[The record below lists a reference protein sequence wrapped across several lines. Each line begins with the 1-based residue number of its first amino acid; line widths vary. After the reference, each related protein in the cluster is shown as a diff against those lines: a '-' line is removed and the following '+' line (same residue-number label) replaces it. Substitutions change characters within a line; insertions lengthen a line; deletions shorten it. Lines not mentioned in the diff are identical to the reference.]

1 MRQML
6 EAGIHFGHHPRRW
19 NPRMEPYLFGV
30 RNNVH
35 VINLEKTVPMLEE
48 ALKAVHDVVTK
59 GGRVLFVGTKPQ
71 ASAVIAE
78 AASRCGQYYV
88 NHRWLGGM
96 MTNWKTVSRSIKRLG
111 EYEEAL
117 NNPEKGLTKK
127 EILQLTREREK
138 LERAIGG
145 IREMGGVPSILVII
159 DTNKELTAIKEARK
173 LGLPIVAV
181 VDSNSDPSEIDYP
194 VPGNDDALRS
204 IRFFCDLFA
213 GAVLDGLSD
222 QMVAAGID
230 LGEAVELPASE
241 LEVIAAFAE
250 KPAKAPKAEAEAP
263 AKKAAPKAEAAK
275 KPEAKVEAPAKK
287 AAEKTEAKAPA
298 KKEEA
303 APKAEKAAAPA
314 EKAEAAPKAEKAAAP
329 AKKAE
334 AAPKAE
340 KAAAPAEK
348 AEAAPKAEKAA
359 APAKK
364 AEAAPKAEKAAAPAK
379 KAEAA
384 TKAEKPAAAKAKP
397 AAKEKK

>member
-1 MRQML
+1 MAIPTFSMRQML

-19 NPRMEPYLFGV
+19 NPKMEQYLFGV

-35 VINLEKTVPMLEE
+35 VINLEKTVPMLDA
-48 ALKAVHDVVTK
+48 ALRAVHDVVTK

-71 ASAVIAE
+71 ASEVIAE
-78 AASRCGQYYV
+78 AAQRCGQYYV

-111 EYEEAL
+111 EYEELL

-127 EILQLTREREK
+127 EILQLTRERDK

-145 IREMGGVPSILVII
+145 IREMGGVPSILFII
-159 DTNKELTAIKEARK
+159 DTNKEQTAIKEARK
-173 LGLPIVAV
+173 LGLPIVGV
-181 VDSNSDPSEIDYP
+181 VDSNSDPTSVDYP

-241 LEVIAAFAE
+241 LQAIKAAKVE
-250 KPAKAPKAEAEAP
+250 KKAPKA
-263 AKKAAPKAEAAK
+263 
-275 KPEAKVEAPAKK
+275 
-287 AAEKTEAKAPA
+287 T
-298 KKEEA
+298 EEA
-303 APKAEKAAAPA
+303 VVVEEKSPA
-314 EKAEAAPKAEKAAAP
+314 KAAAP

-334 AAPKAE
+334 AKAE
-340 KAAAPAEK
+340 PEAKK
-348 AEAAPKAEKAA
+348 AEAPAKKAEAKAEPAAKKPAAKADAPAKKAEAKAEPAAKKPAAKAA

-364 AEAAPKAEKAAAPAK
+364 
-379 KAEAA
+379 
-384 TKAEKPAAAKAKP
+384 P
-397 AAKEKK
+397 AAKTADKAKK

>member
-1 MRQML
+1 MAIPTFTIRQML

-35 VINLEKTVPMLEE
+35 VINLEKTVPMLE
-48 ALKAVHDVVTK
+48 AGLRAVHDVVTK
-59 GGRVLFVGTKPQ
+59 GGRVLFVGTKPA

-78 AASRCGQYYV
+78 AAKRCGQYYV

-145 IREMGGVPSILVII
+145 IREMGGVPNILFII
-159 DTNKELTAIKEARK
+159 DTNKEQTAIKEARK
-173 LGLPIVAV
+173 LGLPIVGI
-181 VDSNSDPSEIDYP
+181 VDSNSDPSDIDFP
-194 VPGNDDALRS
+194 IPGNDDALRS

-213 GAVLDGLSD
+213 GTVLDGLSD

-230 LGEAVELPASE
+230 LGEATELPASE
-241 LEVIAAFAE
+241 LQAIESAKLE
-250 KPAKAPKAEAEAP
+250 KKFTKLAQKAVAEAEE
-263 AKKAAPKAEAAK
+263 AEAIS
-275 KPEAKVEAPAKK
+275 EGLTVEDV
-287 AAEKTEAKAPA
+287 TEAK
-298 KKEEA
+298 
-303 APKAEKAAAPA
+303 PA
-314 EKAEAAPKAEKAAAP
+314 EKKVATVELKPKAKEAEKKPAAKAAAP

-334 AAPKAE
+334 VKAE
-340 KAAAPAEK
+340 TAAPAKK
-348 AEAAPKAEKAA
+348 AEVKAEVPAKKVEAIAKAPAKKAEVKTEAA

-364 AEAAPKAEKAAAPAK
+364 A
-379 KAEAA
+379 
-384 TKAEKPAAAKAKP
+384 AAKAKP
-397 AAKEKK
+397 ADKAKK